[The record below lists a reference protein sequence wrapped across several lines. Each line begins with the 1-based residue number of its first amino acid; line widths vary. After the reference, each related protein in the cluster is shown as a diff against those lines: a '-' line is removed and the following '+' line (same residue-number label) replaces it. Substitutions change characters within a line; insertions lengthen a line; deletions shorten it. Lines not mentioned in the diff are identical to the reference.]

1 MPNQDHAF
9 IPERGRLGPGAYE
22 HPEAPEMVSTKTY
35 FIHETLG
42 RLAVVDGA
50 IWPQLDTSAAG
61 ENYVSYVN
69 LPLGYGKVKRVY
81 LVPDNTYGTMD
92 YTHAAIIV
100 MVG

>member
-1 MPNQDHAF
+1 
-9 IPERGRLGPGAYE
+9 
-22 HPEAPEMVSTKTY
+22 
-35 FIHETLG
+35 
-42 RLAVVDGA
+42 
-50 IWPQLDTSAAG
+50 
-61 ENYVSYVN
+61 